1 MPKAIS
7 YIRFSTGKQATGNSH
22 QRQQEAFTR
31 WLVANPEYTPSDLQ
45 YKDLGVTGF
54 DGSHIKDG
62 GGFGELLEAVTVGKI
77 QSGDVILVEAIDR
90 AGRLDTGDMLHKI
103 IMPIT
108 QAGVSIITLDD
119 KAIYNK
125 QTVNTPLIH
134 LLLAKIQAAHYYSQS
149 LSDRIKDGYKIRR
162 TQAKSGDGVKRYTP
176 VWLTSDGKEKPDI
189 APYIRD
195 VFDWYISGIG
205 KHAIASRLRASGVPA
220 FETCTGTTVLKW
232 LKNKTAIGYW
242 GDIPN
247 VYKNVVTPEIFQQA
261 QNRQR
266 EVQTGPRTYTSKNFL
281 VGLVKCGTCGGGYGV
296 AKKDGKPSS
305 MRCNRLQRVDD
316 CTNKQNM
323 PYAVIH
329 FIYLSSAPAWI
340 DKALRAIKLTNNDK
354 KKLNLGI
361 EREELTSSIENLARL
376 LAKAKSESPELE
388 AEFDAATARRALI
401 DEELSIL
408 DRSSTTDPES
418 DSKSFLVGYEAM
430 LEHDRFAIHDPVQL
444 SALLKRAGYSI
455 TVHPGKKLY
464 LPDDSEPWVYT
475 GILRNGNATLGY
487 RIQDGEMEYTI
498 SGVIPEL
505 SNEDMQSDHTTH
517 LFGRSYKHVR
527 SPKLLN
533 STGVRNV
540 KGITTEPA
548 DNMFGEMKKK

>member
-1 MPKAIS
+1 MLDI
-7 YIRFSTGKQATGNSH
+7 
-22 QRQQEAFTR
+22 
-31 WLVANPEYTPSDLQ
+31 
-45 YKDLGVTGF
+45 
-54 DGSHIKDG
+54 IKPV
-62 GGFGELLEAVTVGKI
+62 LEA
-77 QSGDVILVEAIDR
+77 
-90 AGRLDTGDMLHKI
+90 
-103 IMPIT
+103 
-108 QAGVSIITLDD
+108 GVDIITLDD
-119 KAIYNK
+119 NNRFNSESLDSPQIYML
-125 QTVNTPLIH
+125 V
-134 LLLAKIQAAHYYSQS
+134 AKIHAAHGYSKQ
-149 LSDRIKDGYKIRR
+149 LSERTKASYDIRR
-162 TQAKSGDGVKRYTP
+162 EKAKNGEPVKRY
-176 VWLTSDGKEKPDI
+176 VVAWLTTDGTMKTDI
-189 APYIRD
+189 EPYIQQ

-205 KHAIASRLRASGVPA
+205 KHAIASRLRATGVPEFA
-220 FETCTGTTVLKW
+220 TCTGTTVLKW

-242 GDIPN
+242 GDIPG
-247 VYKNVVTPEIFQQA
+247 VYPKVVTPEIFQQA

-266 EVQTGPRTYTSKNFL
+266 EVQTSPKTYTSKNLL
-281 VGLVKCGTCGGGYGV
+281 VGLIKCGTCGGGYGV
-296 AKKDGKPSS
+296 VRKHGKPHS

-316 CTNKQNM
+316 CTNKQNI

-329 FIYLSSAPAWI
+329 FLYLSSAPAWM
-340 DKALRAIKLTNNDK
+340 DKAMKAIALTNNEK
-354 KKLNLGI
+354 RKLILNAERNEVTTSIQNLD
-361 EREELTSSIENLARL
+361 RL
-376 LAKAKSESPELE
+376 LAKTNYNSPELE
-388 AEFDAATARRALI
+388 ASFEVVNERRRLI

-418 DSKSFLVGYEAM
+418 DSKSFLAGYEAM
-430 LEHDRFAIHDPVQL
+430 LEHDRLAIHDPVQL

-464 LPDDSEPWVYT
+464 LPDDSEPWIYT

-533 STGVRNV
+533 STGVKNV

-548 DNMFGEMKKK
+548 SIMLSSMKNK